1 MSTFTSVDD
10 RVLQEVIGRARQ
22 RLVFIAPGLR
32 PPVAASL
39 VRAMDIVPADS
50 IHLVF
55 DVDAEVCRLGYGDRD
70 FKGMEILQAAA
81 SQHGLTVNH
90 QPGIRI
96 GLLIVDDTTLI
107 YSPTPELIETESRQP
122 DKPNA
127 ICLHAELPLQL
138 ARACALGEGK
148 HATLEV
154 GKDPI
159 QPAQIAAVK
168 RDLEERPAKE
178 FNVARIERVFNSLLH
193 YVELRIENYKLIS
206 RSVSLNPKL
215 FGVKNADVVR
225 RLSNRYH
232 LFAETD
238 ALTVEIP
245 AFDEK
250 ANAIPKEPTQKFGPR
265 SIDTERKRIKE
276 RFIMEAG
283 DFGLIILRKDIQEFE
298 QELKVLKAKI
308 DAYKAAV
315 QDVVKRRT
323 DEIVAELLAALR
335 ETLKANP
342 PDHWRSRFA
351 TKMPTD
357 ADIDRLF
364 DEEVC
369 AEVKRVN
376 TDFDPRVFHAFK
388 DVTYQTFKDEKFRSL
403 LEDRFGK
410 EAIETIFSEHDAAP
424 EKVSTPTP
432 ETGGPT

>member
-22 RLVFIAPGLR
+22 RLVFIAPGIR
-32 PPVAASL
+32 PPVATAL
-39 VRAMDIVPADS
+39 VRAMSVVPTDS

-70 FKGMEILQAAA
+70 FRGIEILQAAA
-81 SQHGLTVNH
+81 AQNGLTVNH

-96 GLLIVDDTTLI
+96 GLVIADDTTLI
-107 YSPTPELIETESRQP
+107 YSSTPELIETESRQP
-122 DKPNA
+122 DNPNA
-127 ICLHAELPLQL
+127 ICLSAELPPQL
-138 ARACALGEGK
+138 ARACAMGEER

-159 QPAQIAAVK
+159 RHARIAAVK
-168 RDLEERPAKE
+168 RDLEERPPKE
-178 FNVARIERVFNSLLH
+178 FNVARIERVFNSMLH
-193 YVELRIENYKLIS
+193 YVEFRIEEYKLTS

-232 LFAETD
+232 LFSETD

-245 AFDEK
+245 AFDE
-250 ANAIPKEPTQKFGPR
+250 NAVPKTSGDKEKFGPR
-265 SIDTERKRIKE
+265 SIDKERKRIKD

-283 DFGLIILRKDIQEFE
+283 DFGLIILRKDVKEFE
-298 QELKVLKAKI
+298 KELKVLEAKI
-308 DAYKAAV
+308 AAYKAAV
-315 QDVVKRRT
+315 QNVIKQRT
-323 DEIVAELLAALR
+323 DQIVAELLGALR
-335 ETLKANP
+335 EALKANP

-351 TKMPTD
+351 TKTPSD

-364 DEEVC
+364 AEEVR

-376 TDFDPRVFHAFK
+376 TDFEPRVFHAFK
-388 DVTYQTFKDEKFRSL
+388 DVTYQTFKNEKFRSL

-410 EAIETIFSEHDAAP
+410 DAIETIFTEHDAAP
-424 EKVSTPTP
+424 EQKREAQP
-432 ETGGPT
+432 